1 MSLIR
6 RLFSQAQTESI
17 RVKNVL
23 NQLSQVIIF
32 IWLAFAVI
40 LFSPFVDKHVFWA
53 IFIFCVMLHD
63 KTYSAMLPGGHRHN
77 QTHSA
82 KSLRFS

>member
-1 MSLIR
+1 MIDSNIKSYPNYKPSGVEWLGDVPTHWEVR
-6 RLFSQAQTESI
+6 RLK
-17 RVKNVL
+17 VNVAL
-23 NQLSQVIIF
+23 
-32 IWLAFAVI
+32 
-40 LFSPFVDKHVFWA
+40 
-53 IFIFCVMLHD
+53 MLHD